1 VLFTGEHDHTIDA
14 KQRLA
19 IPAEFREQ
27 LARGDDRAE
36 VLYLAPGGNGHLWL
50 WPEQTFERMTGAL
63 EASLLPGEEMMEF
76 EELIFP
82 QSRRLEIDK
91 AGRVRIPEQML
102 AEFGLG
108 ASVVIL
114 GMKDHLE
121 LRDPA
126 VWRQQRQQNHTR
138 RAEIFSR
145 AREALRNHAA
155 DGQNRHPDSFH
166 RGGQKERP

>member
-1 VLFTGEHDHTIDA
+1 MLFTGEYEHTIDA

-19 IPAEFREQ
+19 VPAEIRAQ
-27 LARGDDRAE
+27 LEAEEHRE
-36 VLYLAPGGNGHLWL
+36 VLYLAPGANGMLWL
-50 WPEQTFERMTGAL
+50 WPEQTFERMTSAA
-63 EASLLPGEEMMEF
+63 EATLLPGEEMMEF

-91 AGRVRIPEQML
+91 NGRIRIPQDML

-108 ASVVIL
+108 ETVSIL

-126 VWRQQRQQNHTR
+126 AWRQQRQQSLAKR
-138 RAEIFSR
+138 RDIMLR
-145 AREALRNHAA
+145 AREALKNTSSSLN
-155 DGQNRHPDSFH
+155 G
-166 RGGQKERP
+166 GGQKDHP